1 MPFFERAEEL
11 GREVEVLAQEMVTEE
26 GSSEK
31 EELLERAGIV
41 SNMARGGWYRARTS
55 KFMAS
60 LPLSIDGAAVE
71 DKETAFV
78 ASVLMLSM
86 SAQANQ
92 ATGLPSTLERNKSR
106 KKKQECCREKGKK
119 GENRKQ
125 TNEDVRVSQ
134 SKQAFRMLLDRLG
147 DSDSGKGSSE
157 SGIYHV
163 PPVLAP
169 LRAKPQVFDIAFIS

>member
-1 MPFFERAEEL
+1 MDINRAACIRDGFLCTPF
-11 GREVEVLAQEMVTEE
+11 
-26 GSSEK
+26 S
-31 EELLERAGIV
+31 
-41 SNMARGGWYRARTS
+41 
-55 KFMAS
+55 
-60 LPLSIDGAAVE
+60 
-71 DKETAFV
+71 
-78 ASVLMLSM
+78 
-86 SAQANQ
+86 
-92 ATGLPSTLERNKSR
+92 GLR
-106 KKKQECCREKGKK
+106 KKSDVRV
-119 GENRKQ
+119 RVRVRV